1 MLGSAL
7 NLGLTER
14 LNNLG
19 NGNFVNTQKP
29 RGHAPVKEL
38 SQAIIQGFQQQKPI
52 CPKKIR
58 IFSKVLALF
67 LGLHPER
74 SKYTDLKYYNYLIQ
88 LELAYTRYIS
98 QWLLQNFNS
107 CYSQGG
113 INLEH
118 RRRRNWKQERHAILR
133 TSQVLFLHLEKE
145 FLLISGK
152 FCNKN
157 TTITGDSISWE
168 IS

>member
-1 MLGSAL
+1 VCCVTLPLLIHSTESA
-7 NLGLTER
+7 
-14 LNNLG
+14 
-19 NGNFVNTQKP
+19 
-29 RGHAPVKEL
+29 H
-38 SQAIIQGFQQQKPI
+38 
-52 CPKKIR
+52 
-58 IFSKVLALF
+58 F

-145 FLLISGK
+145 FLLLPDM

-157 TTITGDSISWE
+157 NAISADAIE
-168 IS
+168 GETSQRIPQSMTPLVCRNL